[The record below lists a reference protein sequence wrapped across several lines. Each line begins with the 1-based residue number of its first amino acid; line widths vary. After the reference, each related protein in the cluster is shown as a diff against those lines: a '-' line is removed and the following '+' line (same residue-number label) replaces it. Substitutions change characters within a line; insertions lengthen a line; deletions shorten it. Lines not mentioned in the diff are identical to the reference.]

1 MVLHRYKKNYY
12 GRALVP
18 WLAAFSALS
27 LVGAIFDPDD
37 PAGRIP
43 YGLLAIV
50 FAVGAVR
57 SMRAGELIQTEDRI
71 IVRGVQWTH
80 RLARNSVNRFTVESG
95 SLRTLR
101 LGGSFLVA
109 EQKNGSLRP
118 LREFNERPG
127 AEGVG
132 RLEGVA
138 AALNASWNL
147 GESWLPF
154 PSTHG

>member
-1 MVLHRYKKNYY
+1 LTVILHRCKKNYY
-12 GRALVP
+12 GRTFAA

-27 LVGAIFDPDD
+27 LAGASFDPDS
-37 PAGRIP
+37 AGRVP

-71 IVRGVQWTH
+71 VVRGVQWTH

-118 LREFNERPG
+118 LRDFNERLG
-127 AEGVG
+127 TEGIG
-132 RLEGVA
+132 RLEDVA

-147 GESWLPF
+147 R
-154 PSTHG
+154 